1 MENHETISPSFNES
15 VSSENNEPTQI
26 EPEVTPPLA
35 EEYNP
40 LAISNVFKD
49 GNNDPEKF
57 QDSSKYIELDK
68 YGDNLPQ
75 YLKAQSGINTR
86 IEEVNQRAQEQKIAS
101 IGTPEMISLT
111 HRTIE
116 AQRLAEI
123 ENIRLEGGA
132 VLKDIYDKN
141 SPMRENFNDKSLDE
155 PEPEIE
161 P

>member
-1 MENHETISPSFNES
+1 MENNETISPSFNES
-15 VSSENNEPTQI
+15 VSPENNEHSLS
-26 EPEVTPPLA
+26 EPEVTQPQA

-57 QDSSKYIELDK
+57 QDSSKYIALDK
-68 YGDNLPQ
+68 FGDNLPQ
-75 YLKAQSGINTR
+75 YLNKQAGINNN
-86 IEEVNQRAQEQKIAS
+86 IKEINQRAEEKKNAA
-101 IGTPEMISLT
+101 IGTPEMISQA

-116 AQRLAEI
+116 AQRLTEI
-123 ENIRLEGGA
+123 DRIKREGGE

-141 SPMRENFNDKSLDE
+141 LPMREDFNDKSLDE